1 MNTSKRAD
9 ILLVERGYFES
20 RARARAAIEGG
31 LVSADG
37 AVVQKPSERLD
48 AEAQLVASAPH
59 PYVSRGGVKLEA
71 ALQAFGIDPSGR
83 ASLDIGAS
91 TGGFSHVLLQR
102 GARRVVAVDVGHGQL
117 HASLNR
123 EPRLVSLE
131 GHDIRT
137 LAPAAIGEAPSLIVI
152 DVSFI
157 SLAAVLP
164 AATGLAAEDS
174 VLVALVKPQFEAG
187 RAYLKKGVVRDED
200 AQREACERIEV
211 KLTELGWTLI
221 GRIESPIAGGDG
233 NREFLVGAQRRAP
246 HG

>member
-20 RARARAAIEGG
+20 RARARAAIEAG

-102 GARRVVAVDVGHGQL
+102 GA
-117 HASLNR
+117 S
-123 EPRLVSLE
+123 
-131 GHDIRT
+131 
-137 LAPAAIGEAPSLIVI
+137 
-152 DVSFI
+152 
-157 SLAAVLP
+157 
-164 AATGLAAEDS
+164 
-174 VLVALVKPQFEAG
+174 
-187 RAYLKKGVVRDED
+187 
-200 AQREACERIEV
+200 
-211 KLTELGWTLI
+211 
-221 GRIESPIAGGDG
+221 
-233 NREFLVGAQRRAP
+233 
-246 HG
+246 